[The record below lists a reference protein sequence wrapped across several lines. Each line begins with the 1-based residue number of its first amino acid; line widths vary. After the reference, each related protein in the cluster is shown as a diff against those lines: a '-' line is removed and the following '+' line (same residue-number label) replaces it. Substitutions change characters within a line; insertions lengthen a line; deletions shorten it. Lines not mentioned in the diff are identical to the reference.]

1 MPIKESDFINVLKMI
16 APGTAIREGLDN
28 ILKSKTGAL
37 IVIGENKEVLDIVD
51 GGFNINVDYTSARKS
66 SKANRKCCD

>member
-28 ILKSKTGAL
+28 IFK
-37 IVIGENKEVLDIVD
+37 V
-51 GGFNINVDYTSARKS
+51 
-66 SKANRKCCD
+66 